1 MFFFFYFFI
10 SFFYLYHTEDKETYE
25 KYMNTGYVCI
35 PSPCGCMFILARDIW
50 GGLRSNQT
58 YLTLL
63 NICAGLKSGAS
74 CQKLLA
80 LYDF

>member
-1 MFFFFYFFI
+1 
-10 SFFYLYHTEDKETYE
+10 
-25 KYMNTGYVCI
+25 MNTGYVCI